1 MKLNIGAGAERF
13 PGFKN
18 VDFDER
24 ENPDYNFNVE
34 KDVWPFEDNSVEEII
49 ANHVLEHLGDGFMH
63 CMQEM
68 YRVLKHG
75 SSIHIRVPHHRHNS
89 YYADPTH
96 KRTIMAE
103 TFRMMGKKHNK
114 SARENKWRTSRLA
127 DVYDIDFEVVHE
139 EMIPDEKFRNQFQ
152 NVPKEEAEMYVLQ
165 HWNIVSELAVT
176 LVVVKE

>member
-1 MKLNIGAGAERF
+1 MRYHIPANSKTLRASAAGITTAGITTKTMHGKL
-13 PGFKN
+13 
-18 VDFDER
+18 
-24 ENPDYNFNVE
+24 
-34 KDVWPFEDNSVEEII
+34 
-49 ANHVLEHLGDGFMH
+49 NHVLEHLGDGFMH

-114 SARENKWRTSRLA
+114 SARENRWRTSRLA

-152 NVPKEEAEMYVLQ
+152 NVPKEEAELYVLQ